1 MKKVAYLLV
10 FISTIGFSQVGIG
23 TTTPDASS
31 LLDIT
36 SSSAGI
42 LIPRMTETD
51 RTNIASPATGLLVY
65 QTNNT
70 AGFWFYNGSSWIN
83 IPTTAGSGEFQSIG
97 GVVQNTTNVGGDD
110 FVFGA
115 TTLSGSDSKFW
126 FDKSKA
132 AFRAGEASGTEWDDL
147 NVGTGSIALGS
158 QTTASGEY
166 SVSLGLFS
174 NAAGDYSFSA
184 GGFAN
189 GYGSVAFAGGQAEGL
204 GSMALGSG
212 AIAQGENAFALGESA
227 NTNADYAV
235 AFGFSASATSQYA
248 VAMGGSS
255 ISSGSNAFSASG
267 GNASGTGAVAFSTG
281 QAAGDY
287 SFAFAGE
294 ASGNGA
300 IAFIGSDA
308 IGDNSM
314 SFGASSQALGESSI
328 AMGADVT
335 AYSYGETVFGFDAES
350 YTPSST
356 TTPIASDR
364 LFVIGNG
371 GTPSVPSINNAF
383 TMLKDGKTG
392 FSRIPTTNILEVEG
406 DASKTTPG
414 SWLANSDGRLK
425 TNIETISEEK
435 ALDKILKLRGVT
447 YQWNDHT
454 TGYKRP
460 EGTQYGFIA
469 QELMQVFPEK
479 VSMDNMGY
487 YQTAYGDYD
496 AVFVQAFK
504 ALNNKIEALQK
515 ENTQLK
521 EENELLKI
529 KLEKITELE
538 LRLEALESVQN

>member
-174 NAAGDYSFSA
+174 NAAEDYSFSA

>member
-504 ALNNKIEALQK
+504 ALNSKIEALQK
-515 ENTQLK
+515 DNTQLK
-521 EENELLKI
+521 EENEMLKM
-529 KLEKITELE
+529 KLDKITELE

>member
-1 MKKVAYLLV
+1 
-10 FISTIGFSQVGIG
+10 
-23 TTTPDASS
+23 
-31 LLDIT
+31 
-36 SSSAGI
+36 
-42 LIPRMTETD
+42 
-51 RTNIASPATGLLVY
+51 
-65 QTNNT
+65 
-70 AGFWFYNGSSWIN
+70 
-83 IPTTAGSGEFQSIG
+83 
-97 GVVQNTTNVGGDD
+97 
-110 FVFGA
+110 
-115 TTLSGSDSKFW
+115 
-126 FDKSKA
+126 
-132 AFRAGEASGTEWDDL
+132 
-147 NVGTGSIALGS
+147 
-158 QTTASGEY
+158 
-166 SVSLGLFS
+166 
-174 NAAGDYSFSA
+174 
-184 GGFAN
+184 
-189 GYGSVAFAGGQAEGL
+189 
-204 GSMALGSG
+204 MALGSG

-504 ALNNKIEALQK
+504 ALNSKIEALQK
-515 ENTQLK
+515 DNTQLK
-521 EENELLKI
+521 EENEMLKM
-529 KLEKITELE
+529 KLDKITELE